1 MVAQK
6 RDKPPAK
13 AQQPGP
19 AKRHAAGSTSGSVK
33 KFFEL
38 FPARSVASADDETTD
53 VPSSTTGESTAMGSA
68 TPTAPSLPAPRCDA
82 EPELHEV
89 CGASLEATEPAAA
102 AAPAASASGTE
113 PSANGDERSASGTEP
128 STNGDERPASGAEPA
143 ASGDVD
149 PLAQYCASIG
159 RGNFARLTEENIAKL
174 EEEFRT
180 QTEDLSKQVETRCKG
195 ADFLSEADRKKLA
208 CYEDAIAA
216 DYVDPRSSMGVLF
229 RSALK
234 ANAEEAKKYAALKRQ
249 EASDFRVQWVK
260 QEYTKFKEERVFKK
274 SWRRIDATKGKYMSV
289 SQLVADDGG
298 WSDPEAVLGTQRL
311 IEKAVAMGDPWIRI
325 HPQTGRTLF
334 LKLTYEFSEL
344 FEESWCTF
352 RRELTA
358 GSVVPEGQQQGEG
371 KQAQVEEHTEKGD
384 NTVKDKTGDKK
395 VKGKHGEN
403 KVKGK
408 NKDPE
413 RDEQWKNALLCRK
426 VILGTMATVS
436 ELDLSISS
444 APAWSWAANEQNQG
458 HLKKLSIAVRS
469 SMTDF
474 HQAFLAEEPQTLRKR
489 HAPDVISV
497 ELASFIG
504 LKPKVQQL
512 TEFARTLQRRH
523 LS

>member
-6 RDKPPAK
+6 RDKPSAK

-38 FPARSVASADDETTD
+38 FPAKSVASADDVSSD
-53 VPSSTTGESTAMGSA
+53 VHSSATGLGESTAMGSA
-68 TPTAPSLPAPRCDA
+68 TPAAPSLPAPRCDA

-216 DYVDPRSSMGVLF
+216 DYVDPRSSMGVLY

-234 ANAEEAKKYAALKRQ
+234 ARVTKY
-249 EASDFRVQWVK
+249 
-260 QEYTKFKEERVFKK
+260 
-274 SWRRIDATKGKYMSV
+274 
-289 SQLVADDGG
+289 
-298 WSDPEAVLGTQRL
+298 
-311 IEKAVAMGDPWIRI
+311 
-325 HPQTGRTLF
+325 
-334 LKLTYEFSEL
+334 
-344 FEESWCTF
+344 
-352 RRELTA
+352 
-358 GSVVPEGQQQGEG
+358 
-371 KQAQVEEHTEKGD
+371 
-384 NTVKDKTGDKK
+384 
-395 VKGKHGEN
+395 
-403 KVKGK
+403 
-408 NKDPE
+408 
-413 RDEQWKNALLCRK
+413 
-426 VILGTMATVS
+426 
-436 ELDLSISS
+436 
-444 APAWSWAANEQNQG
+444 
-458 HLKKLSIAVRS
+458 
-469 SMTDF
+469 
-474 HQAFLAEEPQTLRKR
+474 
-489 HAPDVISV
+489 
-497 ELASFIG
+497 
-504 LKPKVQQL
+504 
-512 TEFARTLQRRH
+512 
-523 LS
+523 